1 MNDNELRAIIEQ
13 VLTEMNVS
21 GTASASADG
30 NAVKTAVVNA
40 VKNAGCEQAGVEE
53 GCLPDI
59 TQIDIKKQYLVESG
73 KRRGVCRA
81 EDARTVPS
89 WYRQSRCPL

>member
-40 VKNAGCEQAGVEE
+40 VKNAGCEEWR
-53 GCLPDI
+53 
-59 TQIDIKKQYLVESG
+59 K
-73 KRRGVCRA
+73 
-81 EDARTVPS
+81 DAFRISLRLTLRNS
-89 WYRQSRCPL
+89 IW

>member
-30 NAVKTAVVNA
+30 NAVKL
-40 VKNAGCEQAGVEE
+40 Q
-53 GCLPDI
+53 LSM
-59 TQIDIKKQYLVESG
+59 Q
-73 KRRGVCRA
+73 
-81 EDARTVPS
+81 
-89 WYRQSRCPL
+89 

>member
-40 VKNAGCEQAGVEE
+40 VKNAGCEQAGV
-53 GCLPDI
+53 G
-59 TQIDIKKQYLVESG
+59 
-73 KRRGVCRA
+73 
-81 EDARTVPS
+81 RTP
-89 WYRQSRCPL
+89 

>member
-53 GCLPDI
+53 G
-59 TQIDIKKQYLVESG
+59 
-73 KRRGVCRA
+73 
-81 EDARTVPS
+81 
-89 WYRQSRCPL
+89 

>member
-1 MNDNELRAIIEQ
+1 MNDNELRAISEQ

-59 TQIDIKKQYLVESG
+59 TQIDIKKQYLVEPVSYTHLD
-73 KRRGVCRA
+73 V
-81 EDARTVPS
+81 
-89 WYRQSRCPL
+89 YQRQVLR